1 MLVEKFYVTFHN
13 LEGGK
18 NMSRIGKLPIT
29 VPAGVEVNIAGAKIS
44 VKGKLGK
51 LTQEFSDFTVTV

>member
-29 VPAGVEVNIAGAKIS
+29 LPAGVEVSIAGTKVT
-44 VKGKLGK
+44 VKG
-51 LTQEFSDFTVTV
+51 SN